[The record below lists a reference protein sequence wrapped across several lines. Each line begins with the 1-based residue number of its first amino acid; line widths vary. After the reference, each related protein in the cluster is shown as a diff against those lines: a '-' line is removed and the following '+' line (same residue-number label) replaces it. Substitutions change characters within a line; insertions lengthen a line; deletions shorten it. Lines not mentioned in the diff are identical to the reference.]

1 MPNTNITTLRQRS
14 DVPEGAKRRASLHG
28 TIFGSFAG
36 VIASALVVAAS
47 VNPVLSAG
55 SGVKPSARDV
65 TAAVF
70 QVRNGERPNFSGQDL
85 SELDLA
91 GLNFKS
97 ADLAGANLYG
107 TDLSSADLQGV
118 NLSGS
123 KLDRAVIIKSNFSG
137 ANLDKTSILKPS
149 AFSTFTF
156 DRADAPNFSRATL
169 RGARISA
176 RMDGVSFRGA
186 DLTDA
191 HFGPTDRSAEAGI
204 APSSRMMGADFTE
217 AKMVDAKIVDIDL
230 TFGRFVDANLR
241 NAQLINLDL
250 TRTDFS
256 GADLTGANLSG
267 SNLDDANLTG
277 VKGFDT
283 VTGLDSVKNLER
295 ARR

>member
-1 MPNTNITTLRQRS
+1 MRGTSFGTTI
-14 DVPEGAKRRASLHG
+14 GGSLG
-28 TIFGSFAG
+28 LVT
-36 VIASALVVAAS
+36 SALLVVATTMPAS
-47 VNPVLSAG
+47 SAG
-55 SGVKPSARDV
+55 NGAKPSAREV

-70 QVRNGERPNFSGQDL
+70 QARNGERPNFAGQDL
-85 SELDLA
+85 STLDLA

-97 ADLAGANLYG
+97 ADLTGVNLYG

-118 NLSGS
+118 NLTGS
-123 KLDRAVIIKSNFSG
+123 KLDRAVIIKSNFAG

-149 AFSTFTF
+149 AFSSFTF
-156 DRADAPNFSRATL
+156 DHADAPNFSRTTM

-176 RMDGVSFRGA
+176 RMDGVKFRDA
-186 DLTDA
+186 DLTGA

-204 APSSRMMGADFTE
+204 APSSRMMGADFTG
-217 AKMVDAKIVDIDL
+217 AKMVGAKLVDIDL
-230 TFGRFVDANLR
+230 TFGQFVGADLR

-250 TRTDFS
+250 SRTDFS

-283 VTGLDSVKNLER
+283 VTGLASVKNLER